1 MALSAAMD
9 LTFEMPVIIEF
20 GRFRIVPHRRE
31 LLADGRPLNLGA
43 RTFDVLMALIEGQ
56 GAVVSKAALKGRV
69 WPNRIV
75 EENALQVQIS
85 ALRDAFG
92 ADRNLIRTISRRG
105 YQFIGEIRT
114 VAARPHTQAV
124 AGTAVPMPA
133 SPRPPT
139 NLPEPISEL
148 IGRDDEL
155 AEILGLTAAHRL
167 VTLVGPGGI
176 GKTRLSSEVAR
187 HLLPRFADGVW
198 VAELAP
204 LSDPG
209 LVPATVATALGVE
222 VSGGAVSME
231 RLADALG
238 RKQLMLV
245 LDNCEHVVDAAAQT
259 TEALLRGNPATRVIA
274 TSREPLRAEG
284 EWVFPVPPLAVP
296 NESNPSR
303 EDPLRY
309 GSVRLFVE
317 RARAVD
323 PRFSFDE
330 RVAEA
335 ISAICRRLDGIPLA
349 IELAAARASALGI
362 KELAS
367 RLDTRFDLLVGGK
380 RTALP
385 RHRTLR
391 ATLDWSYGLLPEIER
406 MILRRL
412 SVFAG
417 SFTLEAAKMVAVS
430 TEITGSDVVDCIG
443 NLIAKSLVGADLG
456 DAKARYRLLETTRNY
471 ALDKLNESGEHGDV
485 ARRHAEYYRDLFRR
499 TTGESETRSAAE
511 TRAVYGRDIDNV
523 RAALDWAFSPAG
535 DPSVGVALTISSVP
549 HWFQFSRIEEYRGRV
564 ERALASL
571 GSGSG
576 QDAHPKMQLL
586 LIHAELLRFVKGRAH
601 EAVDSWEDALKL
613 GEYLD
618 ENNYRLQALQGL
630 WAYFLNSGGVWD
642 AIGRAEQYFD
652 LAANASDPADQFVG
666 DLMIGMSRH
675 YLGDQTNARRHIE
688 RMLVGYPDPAPASHM
703 IRFYYEQR
711 SLARAVLARVLW
723 LQGLPD
729 QAMHVAW
736 SIAESAQS
744 QNHVPT
750 ACRILA
756 MGAFPVALR
765 VGDLAA
771 AEHFLAIMLDR
782 SAGHVLDRYV
792 LHFGRCLE
800 GMLLIKQGN
809 VISGLEHLRTGTDE
823 LRDTGFT
830 PDYTTF
836 LGAIAEGLAGVG
848 RVVEGLASIEEA
860 IARSLHRGQLWCLAD
875 LLRIKGALILGAGAR
890 SAVSVA
896 EDHFLQGLELARRQ
910 GARSWELRCATSLA
924 RLWRDQARSK
934 EAREL
939 LAPVYD
945 RFTEGFATAD
955 LRAAKALLEELCS
968 KNPARSVGSL
978 NLEFVPVTP
987 TAIEF
992 GRFAGLAR

>member
-1 MALSAAMD
+1 MDPADTPAA
-9 LTFEMPVIIEF
+9 IEF
-20 GRFRIVPHRRE
+20 GRFSVLPRRRE
-31 LLADGRPLNLGA
+31 VLAEGQTLKLRGRA
-43 RTFDVLMALIEGQ
+43 FDVLMALIGAS
-56 GAVVSKAALKGRV
+56 GAVVDKNTLMNRV
-69 WPNRIV
+69 WPDRIV
-75 EENALQVQIS
+75 EENSLQAQIS
-85 ALRDAFG
+85 ALRKAFA
-92 ADRNLIRTISRRG
+92 ADRALIRTVAGRG
-105 YQFIGEIRT
+105 YQFTGVIRT
-114 VAARPHTQAV
+114 VSARPDPHATG
-124 AGTAVPMPA
+124 GTPQPT
-133 SPRPPT
+133 STPSRPPT
-139 NLPEPISEL
+139 NVPQAVSEL
-148 IGRDDEL
+148 IGRDVEL
-155 AEILGLTAAHRL
+155 DEILDLSISHRL

-187 HLLPRFADGVW
+187 HLLPRFVDGVW

-222 VSGGAVSME
+222 VSGGAGSME
-231 RLADALG
+231 RLANAVG

-259 TEALLRGNPATRVIA
+259 AEALLRGNPATRVIA

-284 EWVFPVPPLAVP
+284 ERVFPVPPLAVP
-296 NESNPSR
+296 NESNPGS

-317 RARAVD
+317 RARAVE
-323 PRFSFDE
+323 PRFSLDE
-330 RVAEA
+330 PVAEA

-362 KELAS
+362 QELAT
-367 RLDTRFDLLVGGK
+367 RLDASFDLLAGGR

-385 RHRTLR
+385 RHRTVR

-406 MILRRL
+406 VILRRL

-417 SFTLEAAKMVAVS
+417 SFTLEAANMVAVS
-430 TEITGSDVVDCIG
+430 TEITLSGVVDCIG

-456 DAKARYRLLETTRNY
+456 GAEARYRLLETTRNY
-471 ALDKLNESGEHGDV
+471 ALEKLTKSGERGDV
-485 ARRHAEYYRDLFRR
+485 ARRHAEYYRDLFQR
-499 TTGESETRSAAE
+499 TTGESERISAAE
-511 TRAVYGRDIDNV
+511 RLAVYGRDIDNLW
-523 RAALDWAFSPAG
+523 AALDWAFSPAG
-535 DPSVGVALTISSVP
+535 DPSLGVALTISSVP
-549 HWFQFSRIEEYRGRV
+549 HWFRFSRIEEYRERI
-564 ERALASL
+564 ERALANL

-576 QDAHPKMQLL
+576 QDAHLRMQLL
-586 LIHAELLRFVKGRAH
+586 LMHGELLRFVKGGAR
-601 EAVDSWEDALKL
+601 EAVDALANALKL
-613 GEYLD
+613 AEGLD
-618 ENNYRLQALQGL
+618 ETNYRLQALHGL

-642 AIGRAEQYFD
+642 AIGWAEQFSD
-652 LAANASDPADQFVG
+652 LAANASDPADQLVG
-666 DLMIGMSRH
+666 DLMIGMAQH

-688 RMLVGYPDPAPASHM
+688 RMLEGYPDPGPASHT
-703 IRFYYEQR
+703 IRFHYEQL
-711 SLARAVLARVLW
+711 SLARALLARVLW
-723 LQGLPD
+723 IQGFPD
-729 QAMHVAW
+729 QAMHIAR

-744 QNHVPT
+744 QNHALT

-756 MGAFPVALR
+756 MGAFPIALR

-771 AEHFLAIMLDR
+771 AEHFLAILFDR
-782 SAGHVLDRYV
+782 SARHALDRYV
-792 LHFGRCLE
+792 LHFGHCLE
-800 GMLLIKQGN
+800 GMLLIKRGN

-836 LGAIAEGLAGVG
+836 LGAMAEGLAGAG

-860 IARSLHRGQLWCLAD
+860 IARSLRRGQFWCSAD
-875 LLRIKGALILGAGAR
+875 LLRIKGALILGEGAR
-890 SAVSVA
+890 GAATVA
-896 EDHFLQGLELARRQ
+896 EDHFLRGLDLARRQ

-955 LRAAKALLEELCS
+955 LRAAKALLEEL
-968 KNPARSVGSL
+968 L
-978 NLEFVPVTP
+978 
-987 TAIEF
+987 
-992 GRFAGLAR
+992 